1 MLREFLTSQVL
12 RRVIAKADVPP
23 AEAPIRAA
31 LVASQMIGLG
41 LARFV
46 LKIEPL
52 ASADIDTVVA
62 TVGPTVQRYLTGPL
76 KRDQ

>member
-1 MLREFLTSQVL
+1 
-12 RRVIAKADVPP
+12 
-23 AEAPIRAA
+23 
-31 LVASQMIGLG
+31 MIGLG

-76 KRDQ
+76 GSP